1 MTPIDPDQ
9 PSRFGHIAIVGRPN
23 VGKSTLLNR
32 LVGQKV
38 SITAPKPQTTRHRI
52 TGILSDPR
60 GQIVFVDTPGIH
72 KGGADALNRQLNRTA
87 RSAFE
92 GVDLVLFVV
101 QAGKFLA
108 EDEEVLGLIRQ
119 TGLPVVLVVNKVDL
133 IKNKDEMLPFL
144 AKISAM
150 HDFVSVYPISARRN
164 RGIDAFLGH
173 LFEQLPEGEPVYG
186 EDEITTVS
194 SRFMAAE
201 VIREKL
207 ARLLHDELPYQTTV
221 MIERFDEQGR
231 AIEID
236 AVIYVARAGQKGI
249 VIGNRG
255 TRLKEV
261 GTQARQ
267 DLEQLF
273 GQRVMLRLWVKVR
286 EDWADDERAVM
297 SLGYQIP
304 D

>member
-1 MTPIDPDQ
+1 MTEHVSPAH
-9 PSRFGHIAIVGRPN
+9 RFGHIAIVGRPN

-52 TGILSDPR
+52 TGILTEPR

-87 RSAFE
+87 RSAFD

-108 EDEEVLGLIRQ
+108 EDEEVLNLIKN
-119 TGLPVVLVVNKVDL
+119 TGLPVILVVNKVDL
-133 IKNKDEMLPFL
+133 VKQKSDLLPFL
-144 AKISAM
+144 SEIGARHA
-150 HDFVSVYPISARRN
+150 FLSVYPISARRS
-164 RGIDAFLGH
+164 RGIDAFLDL
-173 LFEQLPEGEPVYG
+173 LFAQMPEGEPVYD

-194 SRFMAAE
+194 SKFMAAE
-201 VIREKL
+201 VVREKL

-221 MIERFDEQGR
+221 TIERFDESGPT
-231 AIEID
+231 IEID
-236 AVIYVARAGQKGI
+236 AVIYVARSGQKGI

-255 TRLKEV
+255 ARLKEV

-267 DLEQLF
+267 DLEALF
-273 GQRVMLRLWVKVR
+273 GRRVMLHLWVKVR
-286 EDWADDERAVM
+286 EDWADDERAVQ
-297 SLGYQIP
+297 SLGYQIQE
-304 D
+304 